1 VTPRQWVAARRSIGA
16 HKRPDAMRTSLLGSG
31 GNATAEVA
39 PPLLQHA
46 CHVHL
51 WKQGRKSRVFL
62 IDSYREI
69 SLHVHLQWE
78 KTIDEKTIAL
88 KVAQDPEEECS
99 LLTQRSAA
107 FTR

>member
-1 VTPRQWVAARRSIGA
+1 MTPRQWVGARRSIA
-16 HKRPDAMRTSLLGSG
+16 AQKRSDTMRTSLLGSG

-39 PPLLQHA
+39 PPPTCMPRA
-46 CHVHL
+46 PKHVRNN
-51 WKQGRKSRVFL
+51 GFL
-62 IDSYREI
+62 TVI
-69 SLHVHLQWE
+69 SHSEMSLNVDLQWE

-88 KVAQDPEEECS
+88 KVAQDPDEECS